1 MEVLRDEGHGL
12 GLRFARSLSEV
23 DEEEKLL
30 RFTTYRD
37 DV

>member
-1 MEVLRDEGHGL
+1 MEVLSDEGHRL

-30 RFTTYRD
+30 RFATYGD
-37 DV
+37 DM